1 MSFLLIITIVIV
13 ELMAKVLNFKYI
25 LIINE
30 KKKYELYR

>member
-1 MSFLLIITIVIV
+1 MSFLLIITKVIV

>member
-1 MSFLLIITIVIV
+1 MSFLLIITIVLV